1 MPNFENLKNTDIEI
15 YNAINKELKR
25 QQNKIELIASENFVS
40 RSVMEANRKLFNK
53 QVCRRISKRKVLW
66 WM

>member
-1 MPNFENLKNTDIEI
+1 MSNFENLKNTDIEI

-40 RSVMEANRKLFNK
+40 RSVMEANRKLLNK
-53 QVCRRISKRKVLW
+53 
-66 WM
+66 